1 MQNAAE
7 LYVYPIAFDSSGTAY
22 KIAVNAKRA
31 GDFPQLKMKQTVK
44 GIFQFSIIPEKFFN
58 VPAGKKIYRIEYQ
71 IVKPNLVNT
80 DDAIDDK
87 MIYQFNQGGC

>member
-1 MQNAAE
+1 MQNALE
-7 LYVYPIAFDSSGTAY
+7 LYVYPIAYDSAGVAY
-22 KIAVNAKRA
+22 KIAINAKKVA
-31 GDFPQLKMKQTVK
+31 DFPQLKMKQTAK
-44 GIFQFSIIPEKFFN
+44 GIFQFSIIPEKFFAI
-58 VPAGKKIYRIEYQ
+58 PAGKKIYRIEYQ